1 MMSFEGKPIRYYNKE
16 DILNDIY
23 KSETKDSQ
31 TKLISHLHINH
42 DTSYL
47 SENIYNEKEKLNYIH
62 DRMPD
67 YINVYYNT
75 ILKRETENPNEYSIG
90 DLPLVE
96 QSTTGPK
103 LATKDVLEK
112 VQVDENTRI
121 NNLVDPNVCINR
133 DIVDLEDQIERTYE
147 KLSQNDTALFNL
159 KQEKTDHLN
168 TINYQKCDSQKPKNT
183 TIEAFY
189 RDEETYNLKR
199 KELQM
204 NDLLIDSEILNQK
217 LRHEQKQLVEDLRNF
232 QSKLCGTL
240 EKTKVL
246 ITESYESEE
255 INSQLRKQ
263 SNELAKEI
271 DELRKELIEKR
282 LTTSNAKRELDN
294 FEIALQRVS
303 NAFDNKRS
311 EAYSL
316 MEKLANLED
325 LLSNLQTNRKVFV
338 YNEADKILRKYG

>member
-1 MMSFEGKPIRYYNKE
+1 M
-16 DILNDIY
+16 
-23 KSETKDSQ
+23 
-31 TKLISHLHINH
+31 
-42 DTSYL
+42 
-47 SENIYNEKEKLNYIH
+47 YNEKEKLNYIN
-62 DRMPD
+62 DRIPD

-75 ILKRETENPNEYSIG
+75 ILKREIENPNDYSIG

-96 QSTTGPK
+96 ESTTGPK
-103 LATKDVLEK
+103 LETKDEFEK
-112 VQVDENTRI
+112 VQVDENTRV

-133 DIVDLEDQIERTYE
+133 DIVGLEDQIERKYDR
-147 KLSQNDTALFNL
+147 LGQNDTALFNQ

-168 TINYQKCDSQKPKNT
+168 TSNSQKCDSQKRRKS
-183 TIEAFY
+183 IVEIFY
-189 RDEETYNLKR
+189 RDEQTYNLRR
-199 KELQM
+199 KELEM

-217 LRHEQKQLVEDLRNF
+217 LRHDQKQIVEDLRNF
-232 QSKLCGTL
+232 QSKLCETL
-240 EKTKVL
+240 EKTKDL

-255 INSQLRKQ
+255 INSKLRKQ
-263 SNELAKEI
+263 SKELAKEV

-303 NAFDNKRS
+303 NAFDNKRN

-316 MEKLANLED
+316 MEKLSNLED